1 MSFQD
6 PSIPVNQ
13 KISQVISGIENGD
26 ETDFEQVLYEFEFC
40 FSSVLQEI
48 LEGLVI
54 SPISSLYKYRILNT
68 LYSSRESTYRED
80 TKILE
85 GLIASYIPDN
95 AVVEFEVVKWL
106 FSLETGNNHLNRL
119 YKYLSNSSLHDLTRY
134 NQLLSLRKEYPQK
147 TFKGV
152 EYMSKLKVSSRCQVL
167 CHQFLLENS
176 RMESSGG
183 DGSRGDGSRNEV
195 SISTL
200 LEIASDE
207 KEDYNVRAD
216 AADALHHYTDGD
228 IQEKALSILRE
239 LGGNATNVY
248 KDTQNVHT
256 VDISEGMILLQG
268 IVPRTKY
275 SMIAKILGTTTKD
288 PKISSSLGRI
298 VMDTARY
305 SASKNSGE
313 SRDLKESFTAEEIL
327 ERIWEYIKLQEKETR
342 SALLMR
348 LTEELRDMAETCSSG
363 HALRL
368 INVLSGYGANVK
380 ITFGDQIASSFE
392 GRLVA
397 RIRNIQNED
406 LKSEV
411 YTDMLDHGPAFMSFY
426 TNNFQVVIDELR
438 HEYVG
443 GGYVSIDEFDLA
455 IRKAM
460 APYEGSATKQKIDFN
475 VVVDEDDGNDGN
487 DGNDGDDGDEKSE

>member
-6 PSIPVNQ
+6 PSIPVSQ

-26 ETDFEQVLYEFEFC
+26 ETDFEQVLCEFEFC

-54 SPISSLYKYRILNT
+54 SPISPNSSISALYKYRILNT

-85 GLIASYIPDN
+85 DLIASYIPDN
-95 AVVEFEVVKWL
+95 AVVEFEVVRWL
-106 FSLETGNNHLNRL
+106 FSLGTGNSHLNRL
-119 YKYLSNSSLHDLTRY
+119 YKYLSNSSLNDLTRY

-147 TFKGV
+147 TLKGV
-152 EYMSKLKVSSRCQVL
+152 EYMSKLNVSSRCQVL
-167 CHQFLLENS
+167 CHQFLLESS
-176 RMESSGG
+176 RDSSG
-183 DGSRGDGSRNEV
+183 NEV
-195 SISTL
+195 SISKL
-200 LEIASDE
+200 LEISSDE
-207 KEDYNVRAD
+207 KEDYNIRAD

-228 IQEKALSILRE
+228 IREKALSILRE

-305 SASKNSGE
+305 SAKLSNE
-313 SRDLKESFTAEEIL
+313 SSESFTAEEIL

-342 SALLMR
+342 SALLTR

-397 RIRNIQNED
+397 RIRNIQDED

-443 GGYVSIDEFDLA
+443 GEYVSIDEFDLA

-475 VVVDEDDGNDGN
+475 VVVDEDDG
-487 DGNDGDDGDEKSE
+487 DDGDEKSE